1 MNIIVDFLDYLSY
14 NNSKKDDFLEMEI
27 LAHLIMFNTVSRN
40 IAQVNV
46 PQVNHKYDYAI
57 DFKMACL
64 IIRKYFNK
72 YCVTPYKRLYAEI
85 LSYINPVRP
94 DRADKRKAI
103 KIKQALWFV
112 YRVA

>member
-1 MNIIVDFLDYLSY
+1 
-14 NNSKKDDFLEMEI
+14 
-27 LAHLIMFNTVSRN
+27 MFNTVSRS
-40 IAQVNV
+40 ISEVNV
-46 PQVNHKYDYAI
+46 HTSNHKYDYAI

-85 LSYINPVRP
+85 LSYINPIRL

-103 KIKQALWFV
+103 KIKQAIWFV